1 MSGILYVIGIGP
13 GNPEL
18 ITLKALRILREVSI
32 ICVPRGREEGGSL
45 ALSIAKK
52 AVSLDDKEIIEIH
65 FPMKKTKRQTTEHR
79 AQSTDKGK
87 DSDSELEARW
97 DEATKT
103 ILDRLYGG
111 KDLAFLTLGDPTIY
125 STFFY
130 LHERLYRLSP
140 ELKIV
145 FIPGISSI
153 NASAAA
159 AGVSLGLADETI
171 AILPATY
178 VDDIRETL
186 HRFDTVVLM
195 KVHRVV
201 ESVVRVL
208 EEMNLLERAVCVSR
222 IGMDD
227 ERIFTDLKSLKAGD
241 IDYFS
246 TIIVKR

>member
-1 MSGILYVIGIGP
+1 MSGILYVIGVGA
-13 GNPEL
+13 GDPEL
-18 ITLKALRILREVSI
+18 ITLKAMRILREVNI
-32 ICVPRGREEGGSL
+32 ICVPKGREEGGSL

-65 FPMKKTKRQTTEHR
+65 FPMKKTRSQP
-79 AQSTDKGK
+79 DP
-87 DSDSELEARW
+87 ELDARW

-111 KDLAFLTLGDPTIY
+111 KNVAFLTLGDPTIY

-130 LHERLYRLSP
+130 LHERLHRLSP
-140 ELKIV
+140 ELKMI
-145 FIPGISSI
+145 FIPGVSSI

-159 AGVSLGLADETI
+159 AGISLGLADERV

-178 VDDIRETL
+178 MDDIRATL
-186 HRFDTVVLM
+186 QRFDTVVLM

-201 ESVVRVL
+201 GSVVRVL

-222 IGMDD
+222 IGMDG
-227 ERIFTDLKSLKAGD
+227 ERIFTDLKSLKAED

-246 TIIVKR
+246 TIIVRK